1 MDEPL
6 PLILFS
12 GMGADQSIFAHQI
25 QCFPQLIVPK
35 WIEPLPHEPLTDYAK
50 RFAALIDPARP
61 CFVGGASFGGFIA
74 LEAARHLQTRA
85 CFLIGSVRAPSEL
98 PMRFRVMRKLKQFLP
113 FLPFEW
119 LSPLAE
125 CSVRLSGERM
135 HPATRKIMEQLE
147 KADAAYL
154 RWACAAVLTWQPALP
169 AVTPPFPIYQIHGK
183 HDRVLP
189 ARRTHPDK
197 IIPTGGHVLSLTR
210 PHEVNRF
217 LKEKICT
224 LSETSDL
231 SATTP
236 QTQLSA

>member
-12 GMGADQSIFAHQI
+12 GMGADHSIFAHQI
-25 QCFPQLIVPK
+25 KSFPQLTVPK
-35 WIEPLPHEPLTDYAK
+35 WIKPLPRESLADYAK
-50 RFAALIDPARP
+50 RFAAQIDPARP

-85 CFLIGSVRAPSEL
+85 CFLIGSVRCPSEL
-98 PMRFRVMRKLKQFLP
+98 PMRFRVMRKLKQLLP

-147 KADAAYL
+147 KSDATHL
-154 RWACAAVLTWQPALP
+154 RWACAAVLTWQPSCSA
-169 AVTPPFPIYQIHGK
+169 PPFPIYQIHGK

-197 IIPTGGHVLSLTR
+197 LIPTGGHVLSLTR
-210 PHEVNRF
+210 PQEVNRF
-217 LKEKICT
+217 LAEKMNTRT
-224 LSETSDL
+224 LHESEVAT
-231 SATTP
+231 ATTI
-236 QTQLSA
+236 